1 MMNRD
6 LKAGDQAYLLRPWI
20 SDSDCISLGIVEQS
34 EKGQL
39 SINGVDIT
47 PKGKRYISDGIP
59 TAFLA
64 TEANFELLIKLFG
77 KRKVPEPKH
86 ITDPNPSDIT
96 RLILK
101 SGLTKTL
108 NVKASDFSFYD
119 ARDRPSFNVASLSKY
134 EKDQVVIIGIEYKYM
149 VPYSHDGVEIT
160 RDNVDSYLNGLRALS
175 AEFDAPRLEH
185 E

>member
-1 MMNRD
+1 MINRN
-6 LKAGDQAYLLRPWI
+6 LKAGDQAYLLRP
-20 SDSDCISLGIVEQS
+20 SVEGPESVSLGIVEQS

-39 SINGVDIT
+39 SVNGVDIT
-47 PKGKRYISDGIP
+47 PEGKRYISAGLP

-64 TEANFELLIKLFG
+64 NETNFNLLVELFG
-77 KRKVPEPKH
+77 KHKVPEPKH

-160 RDNVDSYLNGLRALS
+160 RDNVDSYLNALRVLN
-175 AEFDAPRLEH
+175 AELDTTRPDH
-185 E
+185 G